1 MQVSSFINDQKIPT
15 KWPQNFSKSESRDI
29 GIGGKGVIA
38 SFLSV
43 PLFMVRVIIFFAKVI
58 SFVLLAL
65 SSTYLCAAG
74 ICIEGG
80 VFRSE
85 VMHTKG
91 TKTFLF
97 DVIIISFSILF
108 DKIIMTRNRMRVAI
122 QSVYVTKI
130 LALQRWSK
138 IDFPPEFQTRQ
149 MHSFPII
156 QPAREA
162 RGPEGPAR

>member
-1 MQVSSFINDQKIPT
+1 MQVSSFTNSQKIRT
-15 KWPQNFSKSESRDI
+15 KWTQNFSKSESRDI

-65 SSTYLCAAG
+65 SSTYLRAAG

-85 VMHTKG
+85 VMQTKG

-97 DVIIISFSILF
+97 DQIIISFSIKLKF
-108 DKIIMTRNRMRVAI
+108 KISFMLSKVDGQVNYFY
-122 QSVYVTKI
+122 SCCI
-130 LALQRWSK
+130 LQ
-138 IDFPPEFQTRQ
+138 FQFSCLR
-149 MHSFPII
+149 
-156 QPAREA
+156 
-162 RGPEGPAR
+162 

>member
-1 MQVSSFINDQKIPT
+1 M
-15 KWPQNFSKSESRDI
+15 
-29 GIGGKGVIA
+29 IA

-65 SSTYLCAAG
+65 SSTYLRAAG

-85 VMHTKG
+85 VMQTKG

-97 DVIIISFSILF
+97 DQIIISFSILF
-108 DKIIMTRNRMRVAI
+108 
-122 QSVYVTKI
+122 
-130 LALQRWSK
+130 
-138 IDFPPEFQTRQ
+138 
-149 MHSFPII
+149 
-156 QPAREA
+156 
-162 RGPEGPAR
+162 